1 MAHDGTSHPPPP
13 PPPKNPG
20 RARPAPAQINLLD
33 QTFAMTN
40 PNVRPDSSKPVVR
53 SDSDA
58 LRRIR
63 QESIRAV
70 TDDQTAG
77 INKWPARV
85 LRIENRNNANEGG
98 TSPFDWFDSLITAT
112 GLGSDKQEKKSPVVI
127 TAITDSDVHSMAWG
141 KLGVGFS
148 LFEWPVNGAPGSAGT
163 IDLIRDGMKAVFRA
177 ETKDIPDPDVGDLVW
192 VTWGDLAN
200 RKDGQYLGI
209 IAKSPGGPALKN
221 SNSAAAARNAARAN
235 SECCDEL
242 RSEAPAGLNGRAKN
256 LSTKSEITSIRRR
269 KKIDAKRERGENPIG
284 KGVFTGFPDIR
295 THKVKQARHATLSWV
310 CYTGLR
316 QGTDGLIKAADLNK
330 AKKFSTTYHKKGIR
344 TYLMGYPS
352 YGHEESFISDL
363 FTMAEKASVIGIII
377 NLDHYYNTSDG
388 SKFLPGAPYERENF
402 LMKTLKQFSLNTGFS
417 IGLTATNI
425 ASKKETPWKIFA
437 DSDQGVDFV
446 VPQVF
451 SQNFS
456 SLRNDVIDTSYI
468 KQQGPTVGQPTY
480 FDDITPNNFKEYAS
494 RFKPPKGYNS
504 IEEFKESWYK
514 QGFKKKPGDKD
525 VRTLYLMGAAE
536 IITQY
541 WRSITGF
548 SDAKVKITSHIE
560 ARASAK
566 GNHKTGGAM
575 DFCIEYGPSKT
586 RVPVL
591 QTWAALKKI
600 QESARLPKG
609 GIGLY
614 LNLANEGNTN
624 ILPVNAGK
632 ASRGGTP
639 GGSANVHY
647 DMRQFIYTNGVG
659 KNKKWVNID
668 TTGDGSDD
676 VKSGI
681 YSTLKSRGRQD
692 VADYTSAKG
701 TWVVDGNYNNGFVP
715 AVPGEVLNLKQLFG
729 LESPPPPI
737 LKTKAEDVFVTFFKP
752 WKDLGFKH
760 IIPGLGMVG
769 KTPDPD
775 GWKSDGYNTIE
786 KSPWRMREDAVWT
799 FTSVKDMLGDSM
811 ANSVIWWDW
820 EGANT
825 TARDWPEK
833 RWDIIRELGDAIAS
847 ASKVATIKAGNIADK
862 EKNKIIARQLGD
874 YMHQS
879 PSPAEDQQEA
889 QDNPS
894 VKQTKTPESV
904 TPTETKTHNVPEP
917 TGMTAEKKKQKQ
929 EEVDQ
934 IVASLKEDKASL
946 DAHKSVL
953 KSIETNDDEEAKK
966 ELENKIAAK
975 QKTIKE
981 KEQKIQ
987 TLRAELSQDNV
998 SGNEEPP
1005 SSQVNCPCPEDAGGG
1020 FVSEDGTALGRIN
1033 ETELPGVTPF
1043 EFDPGEGFPVFP
1055 LKGAGFIVMH
1065 NPGGSGTTHRSL
1077 ATELIK
1083 NGLGVHF
1090 SVNRAGGVTQ
1100 FLPLDKGT
1108 NHAVGLNYNSIGI
1121 EVLADS
1127 GPSGQGS
1134 PAKDFVVGP
1143 PVMYEAAYQLVKK
1156 INRAAPSFKLKFP
1169 DYDKKRGLFY
1179 YGHKRKSRGVTAH
1192 ASYVGPR
1199 TDGKIEVLYMA
1210 LRRLHGFS
1218 PIKAYK
1224 ICKDMHEVA
1233 KNSGFKYDNSTKKP
1247 DGQGGGWIRVPGVVI
1262 VEKQVSDDD
1271 AQDAGQIKPCPDG
1284 LISIGIND
1292 DGTPICGDE
1301 TP

>member
-1 MAHDGTSHPPPP
+1 MAGPDE
-13 PPPKNPG
+13 
-20 RARPAPAQINLLD
+20 INLLD

-53 SDSDA
+53 PDSDA

-63 QESIRAV
+63 KESIRAV

-85 LRIENRNNANEGG
+85 LRVENRSNANEGG

-112 GLGSDKQEKKSPVVI
+112 GLGSDKEDKKSPVVI

-148 LFEWPVNGAPGSAGT
+148 LFEWPINGSPGSAGT

-177 ETKDIPDPDVGDLVW
+177 ETKEIPDPDVGDLVW

-209 IAKSPGGPALKN
+209 IAKSPGVSTPDSRPIG
-221 SNSAAAARNAARAN
+221 SAGGGSSARSTAD
-235 SECCDEL
+235 SDCCDEL
-242 RSEAPAGLNGRAKN
+242 RSEPPSGLNGRAKN

-269 KKIDAKRERGENPIG
+269 KKIDARRERGENPIG

-295 THKVKQARHATLSWV
+295 THKVKQARQATLSWV

-316 QGTDGLIKAADLNK
+316 QGTDGLIKTADLNK

-352 YGHEESFISDL
+352 YSYEESFISDL

-377 NLDHYYNTSDG
+377 NLDHYYNTNDG
-388 SKFLPGAPYERENF
+388 LKFQPTAPYDRETF
-402 LMKTLKQFSLNTGFS
+402 LMKTLKDFSLKTGFS
-417 IGLTATNI
+417 IGLTATDIVN
-425 ASKKETPWKIFA
+425 KKDTPWKIFS
-437 DSDQGVDFV
+437 DSVHGVDFAI
-446 VPQVF
+446 PQVL

-456 SLRNDVIDTSYI
+456 SLRNNIIDNSLLQ
-468 KQQGPTVGQPTY
+468 QQGPTAGQPTY

-514 QGFKKKPGDKD
+514 QGFKKKSGDLD

-548 SDAKVKITSHIE
+548 SSAKVKITSHIE
-560 ARASAK
+560 YRANGK

-575 DFCIEYGPSKT
+575 DFCIEYGVNKT

-600 QESARLPKG
+600 QETARLPKG

-614 LNLANEGNTN
+614 LNLANGGNAS

-632 ASRGGTP
+632 ASKGGTP

-647 DMRQFIYTNGVG
+647 DMRQFIYTNGAG
-659 KNKKWVNID
+659 KNKKWVNLD
-668 TTGDGSDD
+668 TTGNGSDD
-676 VKSGI
+676 VKSSI

-692 VADYTSAKG
+692 VADYTTAKG

-729 LESPPPPI
+729 LESPPPPA
-737 LKTKAEDVFVTFFKP
+737 LATQAEDVFVTFFRP

-769 KTPDPD
+769 KTPAPD
-775 GWKSDGYNTIE
+775 GWKSDGYNTVE

-847 ASKVATIKAGNIADK
+847 ASKVATIKAGNIDDK
-862 EKNKIIARQLGD
+862 EKNKIITRQLGD
-874 YMHQS
+874 YMHQN
-879 PSPAEDQQEA
+879 PSPAEEQQEA
-889 QDNPS
+889 QLNPS
-894 VKQTKTPESV
+894 ARQTKTPESV
-904 TPTETKTHNVPEP
+904 TPAETKTHNVPEP
-917 TGMTAEKKKQKQ
+917 TGLTAEQKKQKQ
-929 EEVDQ
+929 EEIDQ
-934 IVASLKEDKASL
+934 IVASLKEDKRSL
-946 DAHKSVL
+946 DAHKTVL
-953 KSIETNDDEEAKK
+953 RSIETKDDEEAKK
-966 ELENKIAAK
+966 LLENKIAAK

-1005 SSQVNCPCPEDAGGG
+1005 SSQVNCPCPEDTGGG

-1033 ETELPGVTPF
+1033 ETELPGVTPY
-1043 EFDPGEGFPVFP
+1043 EFGPDEGFPVFP
-1055 LKGAGFIVMH
+1055 LKGAGFIIIH
-1065 NPGGSGTTHRSL
+1065 NPGSSGSTPGSLVTH
-1077 ATELIK
+1077 LIK
-1083 NGLGVHF
+1083 GGLGVHF

-1108 NHAVGLNYNSIGI
+1108 NHAPGVNYNSIGI
-1121 EVLADS
+1121 EVLANS
-1127 GPSGQGS
+1127 GPSGQAS
-1134 PAKDFVVGP
+1134 PAKDFVLGP
-1143 PVMYEAAYQLVKK
+1143 PAMYEAAYQLVIK
-1156 INRAAPSFKLKFP
+1156 INRAAPSFKLIFP
-1169 DYDKKRGLFY
+1169 DYDKKKGLFY
-1179 YGHKRKSRGVTAH
+1179 YGHSRKSRGVTAH
-1192 ASYVGPR
+1192 ASYVKQR

-1210 LRRLHGFS
+1210 LRRRHGFS

-1224 ICKDMHEVA
+1224 ICKDMHEIA
-1233 KNSGFKYDNSTKKP
+1233 KTSSFKYPSPNKQE
-1247 DGQGGGWIRVPGVVI
+1247 DGQGNGWIRVPGVEVI
-1262 VEKQVSDDD
+1262 EEVSTED
-1271 AQDAGQIKPCPDG
+1271 AADAGQIKPCPDG
-1284 LISIGIND
+1284 QYSTGLNP
-1292 DGTPICGDE
+1292 DGTPICEEDA
-1301 TP
+1301 P